1 MSVPSGDGPLSL
13 TTNPPPTHRHK
24 TWSDSC
30 AETTQQLF
38 QPKSLN
44 SHLFPKQHCL
54 RAICLHCSRGQ
65 TLLVIVAHLTNKTTK
80 KMYLLC
86 NSHTHHI
93 LLCSARKKKRIFNE
107 NMKTNIKI
115 LSFKH
120 CAS

>member
-65 TLLVIVAHLTNKTTK
+65 TSLVIVAHMTNKTTK
-80 KMYLLC
+80 KKC
-86 NSHTHHI
+86 ICSVTHI
-93 LLCSARKKKRIFNE
+93 LITYFYALQEKKKEFS
-107 NMKTNIKI
+107 MKI
-115 LSFKH
+115 
-120 CAS
+120 